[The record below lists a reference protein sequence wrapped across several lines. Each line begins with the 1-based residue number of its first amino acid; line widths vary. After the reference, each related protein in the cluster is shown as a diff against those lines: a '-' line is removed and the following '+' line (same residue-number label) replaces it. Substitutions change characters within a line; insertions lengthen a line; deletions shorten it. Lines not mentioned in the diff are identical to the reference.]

1 MRNGRVIWGPADVQ
15 SYLQTGGHGKL
26 IINDAL
32 YPIAYGEFYDNL
44 GIPISLDLP
53 PLNCCCLSRC

>member
-1 MRNGRVIWGPADVQ
+1 MAKRCWTGGRSATENESEHVPAAVQ

-32 YPIAYGEFYDNL
+32 YPLAYGE
-44 GIPISLDLP
+44 
-53 PLNCCCLSRC
+53 